1 MEGKGELVDFA
12 NLFRERL
19 AVRLQAEATAGH
31 ALIGPHRDDLEIL
44 ADGREVAR
52 FGSAGQQRSALL
64 LLDLAQVSIYNS
76 IYEESPVLL
85 IDDIDAELD
94 RGRIE
99 ALLSV
104 LEGRAQTFVSTSR
117 RAIANRYR
125 DRAEV
130 FYVERGRAGSEG
142 RSEEGVEAVTA
153 AGSEQARDERKV
165 IIGPREEGA
174 GPAEDRGDHEQSIEA
189 SFK

>member
-1 MEGKGELVDFA
+1 M
-12 NLFRERL
+12 
-19 AVRLQAEATAGH
+19 
-31 ALIGPHRDDLEIL
+31 
-44 ADGREVAR
+44 AR

-99 ALLSV
+99 ALLGE
-104 LEGRAQTFVSTSR
+104 LEGRTQTFVSTSR
-117 RAIANRYR
+117 RSIANRYAS
-125 DRAEV
+125 RASV
-130 FYVERGRAGSEG
+130 FYVERGRANVN
-142 RSEEGVEAVTA
+142 RVTA
-153 AGSEQARDERKV
+153 AGNEQAHASV
-165 IIGPREEGA
+165 REMTIEPA
-174 GPAEDRGDHEQSIEA
+174 GDKQDYEQSIEA